1 MLAIDSP
8 QLGILEFEESDIVTF
23 PAGLPAFEEQRRFLL
38 LDREGLAPFRF
49 LQSVD
54 RPDLM
59 LVTVPVAAVAPGY
72 HLEAPPEDL
81 ERIGLAAWSQPA
93 AGEDVECLAVVTL
106 PEDGPATANLVA
118 PILVNW
124 ERRLAAQVIQPE
136 AGYSYAHPLWTA
148 AEQVREC

>member
-8 QLGILEFEESDIVTF
+8 QLGVLEFEESDIVTF

-59 LVTVPVAAVAPGY
+59 LVTVPVAAIAPGY
-72 HLEAPPEDL
+72 RLEALPEDL
-81 ERIGLAAWSQPA
+81 ERIGLPPLSQPA
-93 AGEDVECLAVVTL
+93 EGADVECLAVVTL
-106 PEDGPATANLVA
+106 PEEGPATANLIA

-124 ERRLAAQVIQPE
+124 ERRLAVQAIQPE
-136 AGYSYAHPLWTA
+136 TGYSYAHPLWTA
-148 AEQVREC
+148 VEETREC